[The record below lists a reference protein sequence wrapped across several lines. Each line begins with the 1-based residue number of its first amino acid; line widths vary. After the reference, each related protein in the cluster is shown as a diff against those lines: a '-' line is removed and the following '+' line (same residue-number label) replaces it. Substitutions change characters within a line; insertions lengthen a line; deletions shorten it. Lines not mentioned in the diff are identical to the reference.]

1 MILSATS
8 CSYATHPRI
17 AHWSVDK
24 KVNKAL
30 EYAEQAWAEAGV
42 NFDRIDANALI
53 RLTKKYTEDYC
64 EDAADRKYPNRSLY

>member
-1 MILSATS
+1 MTTETQNEL
-8 CSYATHPRI
+8 
-17 AHWSVDK
+17 SVDA
-24 KVNKAL
+24 VNGDIIATDL
-30 EYAEQAWAEAGV
+30 TAEQATALNGREAGV